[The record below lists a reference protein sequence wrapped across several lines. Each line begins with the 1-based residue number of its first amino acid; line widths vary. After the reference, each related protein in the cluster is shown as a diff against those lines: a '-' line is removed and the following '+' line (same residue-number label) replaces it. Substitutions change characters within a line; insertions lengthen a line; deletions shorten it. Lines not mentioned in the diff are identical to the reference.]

1 MSDHTL
7 PFTGERFTPECVREI
22 SYEHWH
28 RYAFARGL
36 AEGKR
41 VLDAACGE
49 GYGSAQLAQ
58 VATQVVGVD
67 IDAATVAHAQAR
79 YGAHANLRY
88 LQADVTA
95 LDALPDR
102 SFDLIVSFETLEH
115 VQAQERLLD
124 GFARL
129 LADDGVLLVS
139 TPDKLH
145 YNAGAEPNPFHVR
158 ELHREEFEAL
168 LATRFPARRLYAQK
182 LLFQSALWALDGGS
196 DGVQASVQDGE
207 SLRDGLVYP
216 PLYYVAACARSADA
230 LNRLPAF
237 SLYGDAQES
246 VYAHYNAEVRKNIAA
261 GGRIAELEAE
271 LDALRRALRPGGTPT
286 DDHL

>member
-1 MSDHTL
+1 MSEHML

-28 RYAFARGL
+28 RYAFARAL
-36 AEGKR
+36 AAGKR

-58 VATQVVGVD
+58 VAAETTGID
-67 IDAATVAHAQAR
+67 IDAAAIAHAQSR

-95 LDALPDR
+95 LDALPDC

-145 YNAGAEPNPFHVR
+145 YNAHAEPNPFHVR

-168 LATRFPARRLYAQK
+168 LAARFPARRMYAQK
-182 LLFQSALWALDGGS
+182 LLFQSALWALDG
-196 DGVQASVQDGE
+196 DGVQASVGVQTSVQDGE
-207 SLRDGLVYP
+207 TLREGLAYP
-216 PLYYVAACARSADA
+216 PLYYVAACARSAEA
-230 LNRLPAF
+230 LNKLPAL
-237 SLYGDAQES
+237 SLYGDASES
-246 VYAHYNAEVRKNIAA
+246 VYAHYNAEVRKTIA
-261 GGRIAELEAE
+261 GGARIAELEAE
-271 LDALRRALRPGGTPT
+271 VEALRRAARE
-286 DDHL
+286 